1 MNKTL
6 AIDYANFSNRS
17 RYGIIYKELSYEII
31 GSAMKV
37 YNTLGYDYLE
47 KVYEKALTISLKK
60 KRIFVETQTSI
71 KIEFD
76 RVVIGDY
83 ICDKLVDKVAIV
95 EVKAVN
101 NLSKYHVAQLINYLR
116 GANKKLGLL
125 INFGSDKLEYKRV
138 LNKEFKIR

>member
-1 MNKTL
+1 MEKL
-6 AIDYANFSNRS
+6 
-17 RYGIIYKELSYEII
+17 IYKELSYEII

-60 KRIFVETQTSI
+60 KRIFVETQTPI

-83 ICDKLVDKVAIV
+83 ICDKLLDKLVIV

>member
-1 MNKTL
+1 MEKL
-6 AIDYANFSNRS
+6 
-17 RYGIIYKELSYEII
+17 IYKELSYEII

-83 ICDKLVDKVAIV
+83 ICDMLVDELVIV

-101 NLSKYHVAQLINYLR
+101 NLSKYRVAQLINYLR

>member
-1 MNKTL
+1 MEKL
-6 AIDYANFSNRS
+6 
-17 RYGIIYKELSYEII
+17 IYKELSYEII

-83 ICDKLVDKVAIV
+83 ICDMLVDELVIV

-101 NLSKYHVAQLINYLR
+101 NLSKYRVAQLINYLR

-125 INFGSDKLEYKRV
+125 INFGSDKLEYKKV
-138 LNKEFKIR
+138 LNKEF